1 MKNHPLTAV
10 GLSGSMLEETGSLS
24 PFVVEFF
31 TVQVFGFKCM
41 AYRDRDGKWRRA
53 FDNIE
58 LPGFVRVLE

>member
-1 MKNHPLTAV
+1 
-10 GLSGSMLEETGSLS
+10 MLEEAGSLS